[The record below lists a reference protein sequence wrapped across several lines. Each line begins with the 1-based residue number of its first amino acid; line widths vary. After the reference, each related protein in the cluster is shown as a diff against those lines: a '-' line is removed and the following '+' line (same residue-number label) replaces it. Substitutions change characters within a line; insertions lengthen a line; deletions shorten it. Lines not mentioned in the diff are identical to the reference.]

1 MSLIR
6 ICVFVTI
13 VVQFAAAL
21 MSAAAQTSEVD
32 YQRLDERLTRLAD
45 EPAIVGLAVAVI
57 EDGEITFAEGYG
69 VTRLGGDAVSK
80 HTVFRWA
87 SLSKGVASTAIGK
100 MAADGELALSDTI
113 SKFKTSLRLPMG
125 GEKVGTLEDLL
136 AHKIG
141 IVPNAYDTRLED
153 GGDPSEIRKALG
165 KLKRTCP
172 VGDCHTY
179 QNVAF
184 DTISEVVASVRGISF
199 EEVVSAEL
207 FEPLGM
213 RDASFGLDSLRQSF
227 SWAEP
232 HRKLRSQA
240 RPVRRTVNQS
250 YYRVPAAGGVNG
262 SILDLARFAQAQMGG
277 QPEVLSDDTLTELHT
292 PRIYTRREQ
301 SSMSRRYGGHLR
313 DARYALGW
321 RVYKYGAPGYRVVG
335 HRGAVDGYR
344 SLILFDPER
353 NSGVVA
359 LWNSNARTPVGVQF
373 EVMDMIYGLEAKD
386 WMRIDTD
393 RG

>member
-1 MSLIR
+1 MFGLRWIGLFA
-6 ICVFVTI
+6 ILLLAGGMT
-13 VVQFAAAL
+13 AAA
-21 MSAAAQTSEVD
+21 APVD
-32 YQRLDERLTRLAD
+32 TQELDERLTRLS
-45 EPAIVGLAVAVI
+45 EQVEIVGLAVAVI
-57 EDGEITFAEGYG
+57 EEGEITFAEGYG
-69 VTRLGGDAVSK
+69 ETRLNGAPVTKD
-80 HTVFRWA
+80 TVFRWA
-87 SLSKGVASTAIGK
+87 SLSKGVASTTIGIL
-100 MAADGELALSDTI
+100 AADGTLSLSDTI
-113 SKFKTSLRLPMG
+113 SKFNTSLRLPLG

-136 AHKIG
+136 SHKIG

-153 GGDPSEIRKALG
+153 GGDPADIRKLLG

-184 DTISEVVASVRGISF
+184 DAVSEVVASVRGIPF
-199 EEVVSAEL
+199 EEVVRIEL

-213 RDASFGLDSLRQSF
+213 QDASYGLEALTSSF

-232 HRKLRSQA
+232 YRKRRADA
-240 RPVRRTVNQS
+240 RPVRRPLKRS
-250 YYRVPAAGGVNG
+250 YYRVPAAGGATG
-262 SILDLARFAQAQMGG
+262 SILDLARFAQAQMGL
-277 QPEVLSDDTLTELHT
+277 ETDILSDDTLTDLHT

-321 RVYKYGAPGYRVVG
+321 RVYKYGQPGYRVVG

-344 SLILFDPER
+344 SMILFDPER
-353 NSGVVA
+353 QSGVVA
-359 LWNSNARTPVGVQF
+359 LWNSNSRKPVGVQF
-373 EVMDMIYGLEAKD
+373 EVMDMIYDLPSKD
-386 WMRIDTD
+386 WIGLDVD

>member
-1 MSLIR
+1 MSPIR
-6 ICVFVTI
+6 ICVFVTF
-13 VVQFAAAL
+13 VVYVFASAL
-21 MSAAAQTSEVD
+21 IAVAQTGEVD
-32 YQRLDERLTRLAD
+32 YQKLDERLTRLAD
-45 EPAIVGLAVAVI
+45 EPAVVGLAVAVI

-69 VTRLGGDAVSK
+69 VTKLGGEAVSED
-80 HTVFRWA
+80 TVFRWA

-100 MAADGELALSDTI
+100 MAAEGELALSDTI
-113 SKFKTSLRLPMG
+113 SKFQTSLRLPMG

-199 EEVVSAEL
+199 EEVVALEL

-213 RDASFGLDSLRQSF
+213 RDASFGLDALRQSF

-262 SILDLARFAQAQMGG
+262 SILDLARFAQAQMGSE
-277 QPEVLSDDTLTELHT
+277 PDVLSDDTLTELHT

-321 RVYKYGAPGYRVVG
+321 RVYKYGVPGYRVVG

-353 NSGVVA
+353 KSGVVA

-373 EVMDMIYGLEAKD
+373 EVMDMIYGLDAKD
-386 WMRIDTD
+386 WMQLDSN

>member
-1 MSLIR
+1 MFGLRYLALI
-6 ICVFVTI
+6 ILIVFTFSRDV
-13 VVQFAAAL
+13 FA
-21 MSAAAQTSEVD
+21 EPID
-32 YQRLDERLTRLAD
+32 YQKLDERLTRLAD
-45 EPAIVGLAVAVI
+45 DAGIVGLAVAVI

-69 VTRLGGDAVSK
+69 ETRLDGVPVNKD
-80 HTVFRWA
+80 TVFRWA
-87 SLSKGVASTAIGK
+87 SLSKGVASTTVGI
-100 MAADGELALSDTI
+100 MADNGELSLGDTI
-113 SKFKTSLRLPMG
+113 SKFNTTLRLPLG
-125 GEKVGTLEDLL
+125 GEKVGTVEDLL
-136 AHKIG
+136 SHKVG

-153 GGDPSEIRKALG
+153 GGDPADIRKLLG

-184 DTISEVVASVRGISF
+184 DAISEVVASVRGVSF
-199 EEVVSAEL
+199 EDVVRIEL
-207 FEPLGM
+207 FEPLNM
-213 RDASFGLDSLRQSF
+213 RDASYGLEALTSSF

-232 HRKLRSQA
+232 YRKRRSDV
-240 RPVRRTVNQS
+240 RPVRRPLKRS

-262 SILDLARFAQAQMGG
+262 SILDLAQFARAQMGLA
-277 QPEVLSDDTLTELHT
+277 PEILNMDTLDELHA

-321 RVYKYGAPGYRVVG
+321 RVYKYGQAGHRVVG

-344 SLILFDPER
+344 SLILFDPAR
-353 NSGVVA
+353 QSGVVA
-359 LWNSNARTPVGVQF
+359 LWNSNSRKPVGVQF
-373 EVMDMIYGLEAKD
+373 EVMDMIYDLPAKD
-386 WMRIDTD
+386 WMGLDVD

>member
-1 MSLIR
+1 MP
-6 ICVFVTI
+6 VFRFIAIVTF
-13 VVQFAAAL
+13 VAFFFQAAAETAD
-21 MSAAAQTSEVD
+21 MD
-32 YQRLDERLTRLAD
+32 YDRLDERLSRLAAQD
-45 EPAIVGLAVAVI
+45 AVVGLAVAVI

-69 VTRLGGDAVSK
+69 VTRLDGEDVTK
-80 HTVFRWA
+80 DTVFRWA
-87 SLSKGVASTAIGK
+87 SLSKGVASTTLGK
-100 MAADGELALSDTI
+100 MAAEGQLALSDKI
-113 SKFKTSLRLPMG
+113 SKFQTSLRLPLG

-136 AHKIG
+136 SHKIG

-153 GGDPSEIRKALG
+153 GGDPADIRRSLG
-165 KLKRTCP
+165 KLKRVCP

-184 DTISEVVASVRGISF
+184 DTVAEVVSAVRGLSF
-199 EEVVSAEL
+199 EEVVELEL
-207 FEPLGM
+207 FQPLGM
-213 RDASFGLDSLRQSF
+213 RDASFGLEALQGSL

-232 HRKLRSQA
+232 HLKRRA
-240 RPVRRTVNQS
+240 DPRPIRRRVNQS

-262 SILDLARFAQAQMGG
+262 SILDLARFAQAQMGLEPDILN
-277 QPEVLSDDTLTELHT
+277 QDTLTDLHT

-301 SSMSRRYGGHLR
+301 SSMSRRFGGHLR

-321 RVYKYGAPGYRVVG
+321 RVYKYGVPGYRVVG

-359 LWNSNARTPVGVQF
+359 LWNSNARNPVGVQF
-373 EVMDMIYGLEAKD
+373 EVMDMIYGLEARD
-386 WMRIDTD
+386 WMRLDTE

>member
-1 MSLIR
+1 MSRTRLLL
-6 ICVFVTI
+6 FVTI
-13 VVQFAAAL
+13 VAWFVAYAGLA
-21 MSAAAQTSEVD
+21 SAQTAQVD
-32 YQRLDERLTRLAD
+32 YERLDQRLTRMAED
-45 EPAIVGLAVAVI
+45 PAVVGLAVAVI
-57 EDGEITFAEGYG
+57 ESGEIKFAEGYG
-69 VTRLGGDAVSK
+69 VTRLGGDAVTAD
-80 HTVFRWA
+80 TVFRWA

-100 MAADGELALSDTI
+100 MVAEGELSLSDTI
-113 SKFKTSLRLPMG
+113 AKFQTSLRLPMG
-125 GEKVGTLEDLL
+125 GERVGTLEDLL

-153 GGDPSEIRKALG
+153 GGDPSDIRKALG

-184 DTISEVVASVRGISF
+184 DAISEVVASVRGISF
-199 EEVVSAEL
+199 EEVVAIEL

-213 RDASFGLDSLRQSF
+213 RDASFGLEALRDSL

-232 HRKLRSQA
+232 HRKRRSDA

-262 SILDLARFAQAQMGG
+262 SILDLARFALAQMGE
-277 QPEVLSDDTLTELHT
+277 QPDVLSADTLTELHA

-301 SSMSRRYGGHLR
+301 SSMSRRFGGHLR

-344 SLILFDPER
+344 SLILFDPAR
-353 NSGVVA
+353 KSGVVA

-386 WMRIDTD
+386 WMQLDTD

>member
-1 MSLIR
+1 MTASRCIAY
-6 ICVFVTI
+6 F
-13 VVQFAAAL
+13 FGL
-21 MSAAAQTSEVD
+21 MLCMMAPAIAQPVD
-32 YQRLDERLTRLAD
+32 YQNLDQRLNRLMQ
-45 EPAIVGLAVAVI
+45 EPGMVGLAVAVI

-69 VTRLGGDAVSK
+69 VTHLGGDAVSTD
-80 HTVFRWA
+80 TVFRWA
-87 SLSKGVASTAIGK
+87 SLSKGVASTAVGK
-100 MAADGELALSDTI
+100 MAADGQLALTDTI
-113 SKFKTSLRLPMG
+113 SKFKTSLRLPLG

-136 AHKIG
+136 SHKIG

-153 GGDPSEIRKALG
+153 GGDPVEIRRSLSS
-165 KLKRTCP
+165 LKRMCP

-184 DTISEVVASVRGISF
+184 DAVAEVVSAVRGVSF
-199 EEVVSAEL
+199 EEVVRIDL

-213 RDASFGLDSLRQSF
+213 RDASFGLEALTASF
-227 SWAEP
+227 SWAAP
-232 HRKLRSQA
+232 HRKRRSDV
-240 RPVRRTVNQS
+240 RPVRRTLKQS

-262 SILDLARFAQAQMGG
+262 SIMDLARFAQAQMGL
-277 QPEVLSDDTLTELHT
+277 QSTVLDDATLAQLHT

-321 RVYKYGAPGYRVVG
+321 RVYKYGQPGHRVVG

-359 LWNSNARTPVGVQF
+359 LWNSNARQPVGVQF
-373 EVMDMIYGLEAKD
+373 EVMDMIYGIETKD
-386 WMRIDTD
+386 WLGLD
-393 RG
+393 

>member
-1 MSLIR
+1 MSRTRLLL
-6 ICVFVTI
+6 FVTI
-13 VVQFAAAL
+13 VAWFVACGGLA
-21 MSAAAQTSEVD
+21 SAQTAQVD
-32 YQRLDERLTRLAD
+32 YERLDQRLTRMAED
-45 EPAIVGLAVAVI
+45 PAVVGLAVAVI
-57 EDGEITFAEGYG
+57 EGGEIKFAEGYG
-69 VTRLGGDAVSK
+69 VTRLGGDAVTAD
-80 HTVFRWA
+80 TVFRWA

-100 MAADGELALSDTI
+100 MVAEGELSLSDTI
-113 SKFKTSLRLPMG
+113 AKFQTSLRLPMG

-184 DTISEVVASVRGISF
+184 DAISEVVASVRGISF
-199 EEVVSAEL
+199 EEVVAIEL

-213 RDASFGLDSLRQSF
+213 RDASFGLEALRDSL

-232 HRKLRSQA
+232 HRKRRSDA
-240 RPVRRTVNQS
+240 KPVRRTVNQS

-262 SILDLARFAQAQMGG
+262 SILDLARFALAQMGE
-277 QPEVLSDDTLTELHT
+277 QPDVLSADTLTELHA

-301 SSMSRRYGGHLR
+301 SSMSRRFGGHLR

-344 SLILFDPER
+344 SLILFDPAR
-353 NSGVVA
+353 KSGVVA
-359 LWNSNARTPVGVQF
+359 LWNSNARNPVGVQF

-386 WMRIDTD
+386 WMQLDTD

>member
-1 MSLIR
+1 MFRLFAIVS
-6 ICVFVTI
+6 FV
-13 VVQFAAAL
+13 VLLGWQAA
-21 MSAAAQTSEVD
+21 MAQVD
-32 YQRLDERLTRLAD
+32 YDHLDERLKRLAAKD
-45 EPAIVGLAVAVI
+45 EVVGLAVAVI
-57 EDGEITFAEGYG
+57 ENGDVTFAEGYG
-69 VTRLGGDAVSK
+69 VTRLGGDPVTAD
-80 HTVFRWA
+80 TVFRWA
-87 SLSKGVASTAIGK
+87 SLSKGVASTTLGK
-100 MAADGELALSDTI
+100 MAQEGQLTLSDTI
-113 SKFKTSLRLPMG
+113 SQFNTSLRLPLG

-136 AHKIG
+136 SHKIG

-153 GGDPSEIRKALG
+153 GGNPVDIRKSLAR
-165 KLKRTCP
+165 LKRVCP

-184 DTISEVVASVRGISF
+184 DTVSEVVASVRGLSF
-199 EEVVSAEL
+199 EDVVELEL
-207 FEPLGM
+207 FQPLGM
-213 RDASFGLDSLRQSF
+213 QNASFGLDALKSSL

-232 HRKLRSQA
+232 HRKLRSSPK
-240 RPVRRTVNQS
+240 PVRRTVNQS

-262 SILDLARFAQAQMGG
+262 SILDLARFAQAQMGLE
-277 QPEVLSDDTLTELHT
+277 PDVLNADTLTDLHT

-321 RVYKYGAPGYRVVG
+321 RVYKYGTPGYRVVG

-353 NSGVVA
+353 DSGVVA

-373 EVMDMIYGLEAKD
+373 EVMDMIYGLEPKD
-386 WMRIDTD
+386 WMQLDTN

>member
-1 MSLIR
+1 MFR
-6 ICVFVTI
+6 IIAIVT
-13 VVQFAAAL
+13 VVAFFLQPTA
-21 MSAAAQTSEVD
+21 SAAPVD
-32 YQRLDERLTRLAD
+32 YERLDDRLTRLATQD
-45 EPAIVGLAVAVI
+45 AVVGLAVAVI

-69 VTRLGGDAVSK
+69 VTRLGGDPVSK
-80 HTVFRWA
+80 DTVFRWA
-87 SLSKGVASTAIGK
+87 SLSKGVASTTLGK
-100 MAADGELALSDTI
+100 MAAEGQLALSDKI
-113 SKFKTSLRLPMG
+113 SKFKTSLRLPLG

-136 AHKIG
+136 SHKIG

-153 GGDPSEIRKALG
+153 GGDPAEIRKSLG
-165 KLKRTCP
+165 KLKRVCP

-184 DTISEVVASVRGISF
+184 DTVAEVVAAVRGLSF
-199 EEVVSAEL
+199 EEVVELEL
-207 FEPLGM
+207 FQPLGM
-213 RDASFGLDSLRQSF
+213 RDASFGLDALQGSF

-232 HRKLRSQA
+232 HLKRRA
-240 RPVRRTVNQS
+240 DPRPIRRQVNQS

-262 SILDLARFAQAQMGG
+262 SILDLARFAQAQMGLEPTVRN
-277 QPEVLSDDTLTELHT
+277 QDTLTDLHT

-301 SSMSRRYGGHLR
+301 SSMSRRFGGHLR

-321 RVYKYGAPGYRVVG
+321 RVYKYGVPGYRVVG

-386 WMRIDTD
+386 WMRLDTE

>member
-1 MSLIR
+1 MRALRRLAILAFLISGLL
-6 ICVFVTI
+6 
-13 VVQFAAAL
+13 QLSYAAP
-21 MSAAAQTSEVD
+21 VD
-32 YQRLDERLTRLAD
+32 YKKLDQRLTRLAD
-45 EPAIVGLAVAVI
+45 DASIVGLAVAVI

-69 VTRLGGDAVSK
+69 YTRLGGEQVSK
-80 HTVFRWA
+80 DTVFRWA

-100 MAADGELALSDTI
+100 MAAQGRLALSDTI
-113 SKFKTSLRLPMG
+113 ASFSTSLRLPLG
-125 GEKVGTLEDLL
+125 GEQVGTLEDLL
-136 AHKIG
+136 SHKVG

-153 GGDPSEIRKALG
+153 GGDPAEIRKDLG

-172 VGDCHTY
+172 VGECHTY

-184 DTISEVVASVRGISF
+184 DAVAEVVAAVSGKTF
-199 EEVVSAEL
+199 ETVVEAEL
-207 FEPLGM
+207 FDPLGM
-213 RDASFGLDSLRQSF
+213 HDASYGLEALTSSG

-232 HRKLRSQA
+232 YRKRRADA
-240 RPVRRTVNQS
+240 RPVRRTLKQS

-262 SILDLARFAQAQMGG
+262 SISDLARFAQAQMGL
-277 QPEVLSDDTLTELHT
+277 QPDILDADTLIELHT

-321 RVYKYGAPGYRVVG
+321 RVYKYGVEGYRVVG

-353 NSGVVA
+353 QSGVVA
-359 LWNSNARTPVGVQF
+359 LWNSNARQPVGVQF
-373 EVMDMIYGLEAKD
+373 EVMDMIYGLTAKD
-386 WMRIDTD
+386 WMQLDAS
-393 RG
+393 

>member
-1 MSLIR
+1 MFGRRFLATLA
-6 ICVFVTI
+6 CVLTASMASAM
-13 VVQFAAAL
+13 AAPVDH
-21 MSAAAQTSEVD
+21 QT
-32 YQRLDERLTRLAD
+32 LDERLTRLAID
-45 EPAIVGLAVAVI
+45 AEIVGLAVAVI

-69 VTRLGGDAVSK
+69 QTSLNGADVTPD
-80 HTVFRWA
+80 TVFRWA
-87 SLSKGVASTAIGK
+87 SLSKGVASTTVGK
-100 MAADGELALSDTI
+100 MAAEGQLALTDTI
-113 SKFKTSLRLPMG
+113 SKFKTSLRLPLG

-136 AHKIG
+136 SHKIG

-153 GGDPSEIRKALG
+153 GGNPAEIRKSLG
-165 KLKRTCP
+165 KLKRMCP

-184 DTISEVVASVRGISF
+184 DAVSEVVNSVRGISF
-199 EEVVSAEL
+199 EDVVRIEL

-213 RDASFGLDSLRQSF
+213 RDASYGLEALTNSL

-232 HRKLRSQA
+232 YRKRRSDA
-240 RPVRRTVNQS
+240 RPVRRPLKRS

-262 SILDLARFAQAQMGG
+262 SILDLARFAQAQMGL
-277 QPEVLSDDTLTELHT
+277 QPDVLGAETLDQLHA

-321 RVYKYGAPGYRVVG
+321 RVYKYGVPGYRVVG

-353 NSGVVA
+353 QSGVVA
-359 LWNSNARTPVGVQF
+359 LWNSNSRKPVGVQF
-373 EVMDMIYGLEAKD
+373 EVMDAIYDLAPKD
-386 WMRIDTD
+386 WIGLDAD
-393 RG
+393 

>member
-1 MSLIR
+1 MVGPRWIGL
-6 ICVFVTI
+6 FAI
-13 VVQFAAAL
+13 VLLVGALNAAA
-21 MSAAAQTSEVD
+21 APVD
-32 YQRLDERLTRLAD
+32 YEKLDERLTRLS
-45 EPAIVGLAVAVI
+45 ENVEIVGLAVAVI

-69 VTRLGGDAVSK
+69 ETRLNGSPVTKD
-80 HTVFRWA
+80 TVFRWA
-87 SLSKGVASTAIGK
+87 SLSKGVASTTMGIL
-100 MAADGELALSDTI
+100 AAEGALSLSDKI
-113 SKFKTSLRLPMG
+113 SKFNTSLRLPLG

-136 AHKIG
+136 SHKIG

-153 GGDPSEIRKALG
+153 GGDPADIRRRLG

-184 DTISEVVASVRGISF
+184 DAVSEVVASVRGIPF
-199 EEVVSAEL
+199 EDVVRIEL

-213 RDASFGLDSLRQSF
+213 QDASYGLEALTSSF

-232 HRKLRSQA
+232 YRKRRSDV
-240 RPVRRTVNQS
+240 RPVRRPLKRA
-250 YYRVPAAGGVNG
+250 YYRVPAAGGANG
-262 SILDLARFAQAQMGG
+262 SILDLARFAQSQMGL
-277 QPEVLSDDTLTELHT
+277 EADILSDETLSELHT

-359 LWNSNARTPVGVQF
+359 LWNSNARQPVGVQF
-373 EVMDMIYGLEAKD
+373 EVMDMIYDLPAKD
-386 WMRIDTD
+386 WMGLDVD

>member
-1 MSLIR
+1 MFRLFAI
-6 ICVFVTI
+6 VTFVI
-13 VVQFAAAL
+13 LSGWQA
-21 MSAAAQTSEVD
+21 AAAQVD
-32 YQRLDERLTRLAD
+32 YEQLDDRLTRLAAKT
-45 EPAIVGLAVAVI
+45 EVVGLAVAVI
-57 EDGEITFAEGYG
+57 ENGEVTFAEGYG
-69 VTRLGGDAVSK
+69 VTRLGGEPVSAD
-80 HTVFRWA
+80 TVFRWA
-87 SLSKGVASTAIGK
+87 SLSKGVASTTLGK
-100 MAADGELALSDTI
+100 MAQEGQLTLSDTI
-113 SKFKTSLRLPMG
+113 SKFNTSLRLPLG

-136 AHKIG
+136 SHKIG

-153 GGDPSEIRKALG
+153 GGNPVDIRKSLAR
-165 KLKRTCP
+165 LKRVCP

-184 DTISEVVASVRGISF
+184 DTVSEVVASVRGLSF
-199 EEVVSAEL
+199 EAVVELEL
-207 FEPLGM
+207 FQPLGM
-213 RDASFGLDSLRQSF
+213 RNASFGLEALKSSM

-232 HRKLRSQA
+232 HRKLRSSPK
-240 RPVRRTVNQS
+240 PVRRTVNQS

-262 SILDLARFAQAQMGG
+262 SILDLARFAQAQMGLE
-277 QPEVLSDDTLTELHT
+277 PDVLTADTLTDLHT

-353 NSGVVA
+353 DSGVVA

-373 EVMDMIYGLEAKD
+373 EVMDMIYGLEPKD
-386 WMRIDTD
+386 WLQLDTN

>member
-1 MSLIR
+1 MFGLRWIGLFA
-6 ICVFVTI
+6 ILLLAGGMT
-13 VVQFAAAL
+13 AAA
-21 MSAAAQTSEVD
+21 APVD
-32 YQRLDERLTRLAD
+32 TQELDERLTRLS
-45 EPAIVGLAVAVI
+45 EQVEIVGLAVAVI
-57 EDGEITFAEGYG
+57 EEGEITFAEGYG
-69 VTRLGGDAVSK
+69 ETRLNGAPVTKD
-80 HTVFRWA
+80 TVFRWA
-87 SLSKGVASTAIGK
+87 SLSKGVASTTIGIL
-100 MAADGELALSDTI
+100 AADGTLSLSDTI
-113 SKFKTSLRLPMG
+113 SKFNTSLRLPLG

-136 AHKIG
+136 SHKIG

-153 GGDPSEIRKALG
+153 VGDPADIRKLLG

-184 DTISEVVASVRGISF
+184 DAVSEVVASVRGIPF
-199 EEVVSAEL
+199 EEVVRIEL

-213 RDASFGLDSLRQSF
+213 QDASYGLEALTSSF

-232 HRKLRSQA
+232 YRKRRADA
-240 RPVRRTVNQS
+240 RPVRRPLKRS
-250 YYRVPAAGGVNG
+250 YYRVPAAGGANG
-262 SILDLARFAQAQMGG
+262 SILDLARFAQAQMGL
-277 QPEVLSDDTLTELHT
+277 ETDILSDDTLTDLHT

-321 RVYKYGAPGYRVVG
+321 RVYKYGQPGYRVVG

-353 NSGVVA
+353 QSGGVA
-359 LWNSNARTPVGVQF
+359 LWNSNSRKPVGVQF
-373 EVMDMIYGLEAKD
+373 EVLDMIYDLPCLDGLWLD
-386 WMRIDTD
+386 VD

>member
-1 MSLIR
+1 MFGLRWIGLFA
-6 ICVFVTI
+6 ILLLAGGMT
-13 VVQFAAAL
+13 AAA
-21 MSAAAQTSEVD
+21 APVD
-32 YQRLDERLTRLAD
+32 TQELDERLTRLS
-45 EPAIVGLAVAVI
+45 EQVEIVGLAVAVI
-57 EDGEITFAEGYG
+57 EEGEITFAEGYG
-69 VTRLGGDAVSK
+69 ETRLNGAPVTKD
-80 HTVFRWA
+80 TVFRWA
-87 SLSKGVASTAIGK
+87 SLSKGVASTTIGIL
-100 MAADGELALSDTI
+100 AADGTLSLSDTI
-113 SKFKTSLRLPMG
+113 SKFNTSLRLPLG

-136 AHKIG
+136 SHKIG

-153 GGDPSEIRKALG
+153 GGAPAEIRNLLG
-165 KLKRTCP
+165 TLKRTCP

-184 DTISEVVASVRGISF
+184 DAVSEVVASVRGIPF
-199 EEVVSAEL
+199 EEVVRIEL

-213 RDASFGLDSLRQSF
+213 RDASYGLEALTSSF

-232 HRKLRSQA
+232 YRKRRADA
-240 RPVRRTVNQS
+240 RPVRRPLKRS
-250 YYRVPAAGGVNG
+250 YYRVPAAGGANG
-262 SILDLARFAQAQMGG
+262 SILDLARFAQAQMGL
-277 QPEVLSDDTLTELHT
+277 ETDILSDDTLTDLHS

-321 RVYKYGAPGYRVVG
+321 RVYKYGQPGYRVVG

-353 NSGVVA
+353 QSGVVA
-359 LWNSNARTPVGVQF
+359 LWNSNSRKPVGVQF
-373 EVMDMIYGLEAKD
+373 EVLDMIYDLPSKD
-386 WMRIDTD
+386 WMGLDVD

>member
-1 MSLIR
+1 MSGLRYLGILLC
-6 ICVFVTI
+6 ILTVGI
-13 VVQFAAAL
+13 GPALAAP
-21 MSAAAQTSEVD
+21 VD
-32 YQRLDERLTRLAD
+32 HDKLDDRLSRLASD
-45 EPAIVGLAVAVI
+45 AGIVGLAVAVI

-69 VTRLGGDAVSK
+69 VTRLNGPAVTPD
-80 HTVFRWA
+80 TVFRWA
-87 SLSKGVASTAIGK
+87 SLSKGVASTTVGQ
-100 MAADGELALSDTI
+100 MAAQGQLAMSDRI
-113 SKFKTSLRLPMG
+113 SKFNTSLRLPLG

-136 AHKIG
+136 SHKIG

-153 GGDPSEIRKALG
+153 GGDPAEIRKSLG
-165 KLKRTCP
+165 KLKRMCP

-184 DTISEVVASVRGISF
+184 DTISEVVSSVRGIAF
-199 EEVVSAEL
+199 EDVVRIEL

-213 RDASFGLDSLRQSF
+213 RDASFGLEALTSSF

-232 HRKLRSQA
+232 YRKRRSDV
-240 RPVRRTVNQS
+240 RPVRRTLKRS

-262 SILDLARFAQAQMGG
+262 SILDLARFAQAQMGAR
-277 QPEVLSDDTLTELHT
+277 PDVLDAETLTDLHT

-321 RVYKYGAPGYRVVG
+321 RVYKYGVPGYRVVG

-344 SLILFDPER
+344 SVILVDPQR
-353 NSGVVA
+353 QSGVVV
-359 LWNSNARTPVGVQF
+359 LWNSNSRKPVGVQF
-373 EVMDMIYGLEAKD
+373 EVMDMLYGLPAKD
-386 WMRIDTD
+386 WMQLDVD

>member
-1 MSLIR
+1 MFRFIA
-6 ICVFVTI
+6 IVTFVAFFF
-13 VVQFAAAL
+13 QAAAETAD
-21 MSAAAQTSEVD
+21 MD
-32 YQRLDERLTRLAD
+32 YDRLDERLSRLAAQD
-45 EPAIVGLAVAVI
+45 AIVGLAVAVI

-69 VTRLGGDAVSK
+69 VTRLDGEDVTK
-80 HTVFRWA
+80 DTVFRWA
-87 SLSKGVASTAIGK
+87 SLSKGVASTTLGK
-100 MAADGELALSDTI
+100 MAAEGQLALSDKI
-113 SKFKTSLRLPMG
+113 SKFQTSLRLPLG

-136 AHKIG
+136 SHKIG

-153 GGDPSEIRKALG
+153 GGDPAEIRRSLG
-165 KLKRTCP
+165 KLKRVCP

-184 DTISEVVASVRGISF
+184 DTVAEVVSAVRGLSF
-199 EEVVSAEL
+199 EEVVELEL
-207 FEPLGM
+207 FQPLGM
-213 RDASFGLDSLRQSF
+213 RDASFGLEALQGSL

-232 HRKLRSQA
+232 HLKRRA
-240 RPVRRTVNQS
+240 DPRPIRRRVNQS

-262 SILDLARFAQAQMGG
+262 SILDLARFAQAQMGLEPDILN
-277 QPEVLSDDTLTELHT
+277 QDTLTDLHT

-301 SSMSRRYGGHLR
+301 SSMSRRFGGHLR

-321 RVYKYGAPGYRVVG
+321 RVYKYGVPGYRVVG

-359 LWNSNARTPVGVQF
+359 LWNSNARNPVGVQF
-373 EVMDMIYGLEAKD
+373 EVMDMIYGLEARD
-386 WMRIDTD
+386 WMRLDTE